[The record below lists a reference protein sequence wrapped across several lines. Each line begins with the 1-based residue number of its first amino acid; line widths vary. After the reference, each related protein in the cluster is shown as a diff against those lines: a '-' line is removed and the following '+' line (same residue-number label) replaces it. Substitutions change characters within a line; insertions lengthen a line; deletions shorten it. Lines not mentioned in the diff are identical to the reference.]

1 MLMPLGSDRT
11 YALVLF
17 RVLVFSWWHLLA
29 ALSVAAVDVSPVKV
43 VSNIPYLTGV
53 QYSNDHDKL
62 DLYLPEG
69 KTNVPVIVW
78 IHGGAL
84 TQDDKNLE
92 VGTGRRFAQA
102 GIATATVNYRL
113 SPAVSHPAHVEDAAA
128 SFAWVKQHIAEY
140 GGDPNKVFLAGH
152 SAGAYLAQLLVTDER
167 YLKKHGLSARDV
179 RGVVPISAFFWVEKE
194 GVAPDRPKHVW
205 GSDPKV
211 WMEASPAHH
220 LRANLPPT
228 LIIYADRDEPWRRQQ
243 NVDMASALK
252 TAGSPPV
259 DLVQIADRT
268 HMGIWRAMAA
278 DGDPT
283 SDRVIEFVKAEAA
296 RAK

>member
-1 MLMPLGSDRT
+1 MTEHRSLMDNARML
-11 YALVLF
+11 YV
-17 RVLVFSWWHLLA
+17 LA
-29 ALSVAAVDVSPVKV
+29 ALTFVAADGAPIKIVN
-43 VSNIPYLTGV
+43 NIPYITGV
-53 QYSNDHDKL
+53 QYPSDHDKL

-69 KTNVPVIVW
+69 KTGVPVIVW

-92 VGTGRRFAQA
+92 VGTGKRFAQA

-128 SFAWVKQHIAEY
+128 SFAWVKRHIAEY
-140 GGDPNKVFLAGH
+140 GGDPTRVFLVGH

-167 YLKKHGLSARDV
+167 YLKKHSLSARDV

-194 GVAPDRPKHVW
+194 GVAPDRPKSVW
-205 GSDPKV
+205 GLDEKV
-211 WMEASPAHH
+211 WVDASPAHH

-228 LIIYADRDEPWRRQQ
+228 LLIYADRDEPWRRQQ
-243 NVDMASALK
+243 NVDMAEALK
-252 TAGSPPV
+252 AAGSPPV

-268 HMGIWRAMAA
+268 HMGIWREMGK

-283 SDRVIEFVKAEAA
+283 SARVIAFVTS
-296 RAK
+296 RD